1 MPKRILLIVFKGIG
15 DVLLTTPLV
24 RALKKNIPGSEIYFL
39 TKRASEKI
47 LRFNRCLSGVFIRE
61 ETGFREIRSRG
72 IDTTIDF
79 MNSSSSGLYA
89 LFSGAGTR
97 LAFSHPLGRIFH
109 NVLVAKEGPM
119 RYTVYDRL
127 ELLKALGVPHD
138 GIGLDL
144 SFAPENAAKAQEF
157 LRRSGLDSA
166 SPSGADAQAAREPFV
181 TFDITSPRQRRRWA
195 PEKFAALADRL
206 QEDFRLRSVFLAGPG
221 ELDYVKSALNSAKK
235 KHLLCSDFDLL
246 DIAALERLAAL
257 HAGVSSAPMHIAVS
271 QGTPTFT
278 VYSPADSPQSWGPPL
293 AIHAGLQAGLETLG
307 VEEVYAKLSA
317 HVRTLKN
324 ELSQNRP

>member
-1 MPKRILLIVFKGIG
+1 MPKKILVIVFKGIG

-39 TKRASEKI
+39 TKKSSEKI
-47 LRFNRCLSGVFIRE
+47 LRFNPCLSGVFIRE
-61 ETGFREIRSRG
+61 ETGFGEIRSRE

-79 MNSSSSGLYA
+79 MNSVPSGAYA
-89 LFSGAGTR
+89 LFSGAGAR
-97 LAFSHPLGRIFH
+97 LAFNHPLGRIFH
-109 NVLVAKEGPM
+109 NVLIAKVGPM

-144 SFAPENAAKAQEF
+144 TFAPENAAKALDF
-157 LRRSGLDSA
+157 LKRSGLESDR
-166 SPSGADAQAAREPFV
+166 PGFV
-181 TFDITSPRQRRRWA
+181 IFDITSPRRHRRWA

-206 QEDFRLRSVFLAGPG
+206 EEDFRLRSVFLAGPG
-221 ELDYVKSALNSAKK
+221 ELDYVKSALSSAKK
-235 KHLLCSDFDLL
+235 NHLLCSDFDLL
-246 DIAALERLAAL
+246 DIAALERHAVL

-278 VYSPADSPQSWGPPL
+278 VYSPEDSPQSWGPPL
-293 AIHAGLQAGLETLG
+293 AIHAGLQADLETLG
-307 VEEVYAKLSA
+307 IEELYA
-317 HVRTLKN
+317 
-324 ELSQNRP
+324 ELSVHVQALRACNGTIK